1 MMLMLDLMAQ
11 RYGVL
16 PSQVLKFGD
25 TVDMITA
32 ITSLEYEA
40 WKQNKK
46 SKGHTP
52 THHSQEELQ
61 ARIQSVRAANHG
73 NSEKKQDTGET

>member
-1 MMLMLDLMAQ
+1 MLMLDLMAK

-25 TVDMITA
+25 TIDMQIA
-32 ITSLEYEA
+32 IVSLEYET
-40 WKQNKK
+40 WKEQKR

-52 THHSQEELQ
+52 THHTQEEL
-61 ARIQSVRAANHG
+61 ARRIQSVRATNHG
-73 NSEKKQDTGET
+73 NSKTEQNTGKA

>member
-40 WKQNKK
+40 WKQKK
-46 SKGHTP
+46 QSKGHTP
-52 THHSQEELQ
+52 THHSQDELQ
-61 ARIQSVRAANHG
+61 ARIQSVRAMNHG
-73 NSEKKQDTGET
+73 NSKTEQDTGKA